1 MGASLSAPQ
10 EACSGP
16 CVANPQKYVGFR
28 MVGALFHRFVVGV
41 NSPSLWLQ
49 CLAGI
54 VPCVW
59 NPLGRYLLRLKR
71 QVAKRAE
78 LLLKV
83 MVSYGRATKMNI
95 LLIDDETEICFLVKN
110 LLRREGIGCDVANT
124 MAEGRRQLGIGQYH
138 AVFLDIHLPD
148 GLGYEMIA
156 EIRARQPDVQVIAI
170 SAVDNERAKA
180 NEQGADLFIPKP
192 FDRSSILG
200 GLRFLGLTA

>member
-1 MGASLSAPQ
+1 M
-10 EACSGP
+10 
-16 CVANPQKYVGFR
+16 
-28 MVGALFHRFVVGV
+28 ALVSPTHKSTLGLEWWVLFFIVSRGGCKFPVTVVGV
-41 NSPSLWLQ
+41 RWHSFL
-49 CLAGI
+49 CG
-54 VPCVW
+54 

-71 QVAKRAE
+71 QVAKRVE

-156 EIRARQPDVQVIAI
+156 EIRARQPDVQVIRDKCRI
-170 SAVDNERAKA
+170 TN
-180 NEQGADLFIPKP
+180 
-192 FDRSSILG
+192 
-200 GLRFLGLTA
+200 GLRRE